1 MSKNH
6 VEIIND
12 VYLPMENDWELH
24 FQYCKYHYENGDLQ
38 AGYRFIWKRPNGSLQ
53 PARGQARIPTISL
66 ALKLISEAM
75 SEGWG
80 NYSGEVIGYE
90 FPETTI

>member
-12 VYLPMENDWELH
+12 VYHPMENDWELH
-24 FQYCKYHYENGDLQ
+24 FQYCKYHYKNEDSQ
-38 AGYRFIWKRPNGSLQ
+38 EGYRFIWQRPNGSLQ
-53 PARGQARIPTISL
+53 PARGQARIPSISL
-66 ALKLISEAM
+66 ALKLISKAI

-80 NYSGEVIGYE
+80 NDCGEEVGFE
-90 FPETTI
+90 FPESII